1 MNNVTLAPH
10 IGSATETT
18 RDLMLKR
25 AIHNVIH
32 GIDGKAPVD
41 VVKELDRIRRRELNC
56 VFLFISLEG
65 IRRKA
70 SF

>member
-1 MNNVTLAPH
+1 MYEQEPLQEDHPFKEMDNVTLAPH

-25 AIHNVIH
+25 AIHNVLH

-41 VVKELDRIRRRELNC
+41 IVKEL
-56 VFLFISLEG
+56 
-65 IRRKA
+65 A
-70 SF
+70 SS